1 MKRLFIKTHYLE
13 AERESFFF
21 DLRAL
26 LEGAFGKEWKNI
38 WLFCLMFCFSPHC
51 RMDGRS
57 KTFRPGERLVPLGT
71 CGTNLQQT
79 CTTEEPEGG
88 TTCEECQA
96 AGLLQEIRLY
106 FVWTCTVSLPWGNH
120 LFSIV
125 PQKKHLCKEHN
136 TALWQNWVLFAKES
150 GNSIRKNHSFPVCHQ
165 DYGSSRRKK
174 SCMYCLLCGN
184 REGLYSDRGLGS
196 GLQKIYSWF
205 CHWQVAGPWASHFR
219 ILPQF
224 SHLWNGGKL
233 TYLTGCCEAK
243 FTSISILRALS
254 SWEGRC

>member
-150 GNSIRKNHSFPVCHQ
+150 GNSIRKNHSLPVCHQ

-174 SCMYCLLCGN
+174 VACIACFVVIGRDFTRTEVWDLDFRKYIPGFATDKLQDLGQVTSEFCLSFPICEMGVN
-184 REGLYSDRGLGS
+184 
-196 GLQKIYSWF
+196 
-205 CHWQVAGPWASHFR
+205 
-219 ILPQF
+219 LP
-224 SHLWNGGKL
+224 
-233 TYLTGCCEAK
+233 
-243 FTSISILRALS
+243 TSLDVVRLNSLVLAY
-254 SWEGRC
+254 